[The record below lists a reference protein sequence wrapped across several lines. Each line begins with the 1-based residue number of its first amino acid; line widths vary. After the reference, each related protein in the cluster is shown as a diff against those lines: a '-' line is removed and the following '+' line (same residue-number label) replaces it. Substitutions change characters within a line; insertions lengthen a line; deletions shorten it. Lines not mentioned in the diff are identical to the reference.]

1 VFVRRLRAEIRA
13 VVSKM
18 LRECSGPPPSL
29 RRSKVKRGVRGTDT
43 ANLAGKI
50 KAINFDGRA
59 LVQFDGP
66 DQGWH
71 DIDLICLRVVPQSAP
86 LGDGPD
92 LRG

>member
-1 VFVRRLRAEIRA
+1 MTASIISDGSSNPYRL
-13 VVSKM
+13 
-18 LRECSGPPPSL
+18 SL
-29 RRSKVKRGVRGTDT
+29 
-43 ANLAGKI
+43 ANLAGKN

>member
-1 VFVRRLRAEIRA
+1 MLPSQIEELNRRYRGQQVA
-13 VVSKM
+13 VDPQQPE
-18 LRECSGPPPSL
+18 LAPWAG
-29 RRSKVKRGVRGTDT
+29 
-43 ANLAGKI
+43 LAGKI